1 MDSVNKFFEGT
12 QKINYEGRNSENMM
26 SFHHY
31 DPERMIGNKKMKD
44 HLRFSVA
51 YWHTFCFDGKD
62 MFGAD
67 FFNRPWNNYSD
78 PLDKSLAKADA
89 AFEFISKL
97 GAPYFCTHDRDLAPE
112 LDTLKETNA
121 LLDKVV
127 AHVKELMKET
137 GIKLLWGTS
146 NLFTSPKFLH
156 GAFSSPSFD
165 VLAYAAA
172 QVKKMMEITKELN
185 GENFVFWGGREGY
198 ETLLNTNMELE
209 FAHIAQMFRS
219 AQEYAKEI
227 GFTGTF
233 LIEPKPKEPTKHQY
247 DYDCASALA
256 FLKTN
261 GLDKFKLN
269 IEANHATLAGHTF
282 QHELRYARVN
292 KALGSVDANMGDT
305 LLGWDTDQFPTNIYD
320 TTLAM
325 YEILKNDGLAP
336 GGLNFDSH
344 VRRGSYEK
352 KDLFLSHIAGMDAF
366 AFGLKAA
373 YKLLED
379 KTFDQYIQERYQSF
393 STDVAK
399 KFERGEMGLKEL
411 EAHALEKKVELPQ
424 SGRQEMLEAMLN
436 DVMLSVE

>member
-1 MDSVNKFFEGT
+1 MNLNKRFFEGIT
-12 QKINYEGRNSENMM
+12 KIPYEGRNSKNMM

-31 DPERMIGNKKMKD
+31 NPEAIISGKTMKD

-51 YWHTFCFDGKD
+51 YWHTFCFEGKD
-62 MFGAD
+62 MFGTD
-67 FFNRPWNNYSD
+67 LFNRSWNNYSD

-112 LDTLKETNA
+112 MDTLKETNA

-127 AHVKELMKET
+127 AHVKELMQET

-165 VLAYAAA
+165 VLAYAGA
-172 QVKKMMEITKELN
+172 QVKKMLEITKELN

-198 ETLLNTNMELE
+198 DTLLNTRMGLE
-209 FAHIAQMFRS
+209 FSHIAQIFRS
-219 AQEYAKEI
+219 AQAYAKEI
-227 GFTGTF
+227 GFDGTF

-256 FLKTN
+256 FLKSN
-261 GLDKFKLN
+261 DLEGFKLN

-292 KALGSVDANMGDT
+292 NALGSVDANMGDT
-305 LLGWDTDQFPTNIYD
+305 LLGWDTDQFPTNLYD

-325 YEILKNDGLAP
+325 YEILKNDGLEP

-352 KDLFLSHIAGMDAF
+352 KDLFLAHIAGMDAF

-373 YKLLED
+373 HKLLEE
-379 KTFDQYIQERYQSF
+379 KTFDQFIQERYQSF
-393 STDVAK
+393 DTDTAK
-399 KFERGEMGLKEL
+399 SFEGGEMGLKEL
-411 EAHALEKKVELPQ
+411 EVYVLEKKVELPQ

-436 DVMLSVE
+436 DVILSVE

>member
-1 MDSVNKFFEGT
+1 MDSNKSFFEGIA
-12 QKINYEGRNSENMM
+12 KIHYEGRNSKNMM

-31 DPERMIGNKKMKD
+31 DPERIIGEKTMKE

-67 FFNRPWNNYSD
+67 FFNRSWNRYSD

-121 LLDKVV
+121 LLDQVV
-127 AHVKELMKET
+127 SHIKALMKDT

-146 NLFTSPKFLH
+146 NLFTSPKYLH

-165 VLAYAAA
+165 VLAYAGA
-172 QVKKMMEITKELN
+172 QVKKMLEITKELN

-198 ETLLNTNMELE
+198 ETLLNTDMGLE
-209 FAHIAQMFRS
+209 FSHIAQMFRS
-219 AQEYAKEI
+219 AQAYAKEI
-227 GFTGTF
+227 GFNGTF

-261 GLDKFKLN
+261 GFDQFKLN

-292 KALGSVDANMGDT
+292 NALGSVDANMGDT
-305 LLGWDTDQFPTNIYD
+305 LLGWDTDQFPTNLYD

-325 YEILKNDGLAP
+325 YEILKNGGLEP

-344 VRRGSYEK
+344 VRRGSYET
-352 KDLFLSHIAGMDAF
+352 KDLFLAHIAGMDAF

-373 YKLLED
+373 HKLLEE
-379 KTFDQYIQERYQSF
+379 KTFDQFIQERYQSF
-393 STDVAK
+393 DTDTAK
-399 KFERGEMGLKEL
+399 SFEGGEMGLKEL
-411 EAHALEKKVELPQ
+411 EVYVLEKKVELPQ

-436 DVMLSVE
+436 DVILSVE

>member
-1 MDSVNKFFEGT
+1 MDMAKKFFEGT
-12 QKINYEGRNSENMM
+12 QKIQYEGRDSNNMM

-31 DPERMIGNKKMKD
+31 NPDQMIGDKKMKD

-67 FFNRPWNNYSD
+67 FFNRSWNKYSD

-127 AHVKELMKET
+127 AHVKILMKET

-146 NLFTSPKFLH
+146 NLFTSPKYMH

-165 VLAYAAA
+165 VLVYAGA
-172 QVKKMMEITKELN
+172 QVKKMMEVTKELN

-198 ETLLNTNMELE
+198 ETLLNTNMGLE
-209 FAHIAQMFRS
+209 FTHIAQMFRS
-219 AQEYAKEI
+219 AQAYAKEI
-227 GFTGTF
+227 GFEGTF

-261 GLDKFKLN
+261 GLDQFKLN

-292 KALGSVDANMGDT
+292 NALGSVDANMGDT
-305 LLGWDTDQFPTNIYD
+305 LLGWDTDQFPTNFYD
-320 TTLAM
+320 TSLAM
-325 YEILKNDGLAP
+325 YEILKNGGIAP
-336 GGLNFDSH
+336 GGLNFDAH
-344 VRRGSYEK
+344 VRRGSYNK
-352 KDLFLSHIAGMDAF
+352 KDLFLAHIAGMDAF
-366 AFGLKAA
+366 ALGLKIAD
-373 YKLLED
+373 KLIEEKVFD
-379 KTFDQYIQERYQSF
+379 TFIENRYDSFQSEM
-393 STDVAK
+393 AK
-399 KFERGEMGLKEL
+399 SFEEGEIGLIEMEKY
-411 EAHALEKKVELPQ
+411 ALEKRVELPQ
-424 SGRQEMLEAMLN
+424 SGRQEMLEAKLN
-436 DVMLSVE
+436 DVILRIE

>member
-12 QKINYEGRNSENMM
+12 QKINYEGRNSKNMM

-31 DPERMIGNKKMKD
+31 EPNRVIGKKKMKD

-51 YWHTFCFDGKD
+51 YWHTFCLDGKD

-67 FFNRPWNNYSD
+67 FYNRPWNRFSD

-97 GAPYFCTHDRDLAPE
+97 GAPYFCTHDRDLSPE

-127 AHVKELMKET
+127 MHIKELMKET
-137 GIKLLWGTS
+137 SVKLLWGTS
-146 NLFTSPKFLH
+146 NLFTSPKYMH

-165 VLAYAAA
+165 VLAYAGA
-172 QVKKMMEITKELN
+172 QVKKMLEITKELN

-198 ETLLNTNMELE
+198 DTLLNTNMGLE
-209 FAHIAQMFRS
+209 FSHIATIFRA
-219 AQEYAKEI
+219 AQEYASEI
-227 GFTGTF
+227 GFNGTF

-292 KALGSVDANMGDT
+292 NALGSVDANMGDT

-325 YEILKNDGLAP
+325 YEILKNDGIAP

-373 YKLLED
+373 YKLLEN
-379 KTFDQYIQERYQSF
+379 KTFVHFIQERYQSF
-393 STDVAK
+393 DTDMAK
-399 KFERGEMGLKEL
+399 KFEGGGLGLKEL
-411 EAHALEKKVELPQ
+411 EDYAIERKIELPH

-436 DVMLSVE
+436 DVILTED

>member
-1 MDSVNKFFEGT
+1 MRKGYFPGTEKVKFT
-12 QKINYEGRNSENMM
+12 GRGSKTPMG
-26 SFHHY
+26 FKHY
-31 DPERMIGNKKMKD
+31 DPEAIIAGKKMKD

-51 YWHTFCFDGKD
+51 YWHTFCFEGKD

-67 FFNRPWNNYSD
+67 LFNRSWNSYSD

-112 LDTLKETNA
+112 LDTLKESNA

-146 NLFTSPKFLH
+146 NLFASPKFLH

-165 VLAYAAA
+165 VLAYAGA

-198 ETLLNTNMELE
+198 DTLLNTDMGLE
-209 FAHIAQMFRS
+209 FSHIAQIFRS
-219 AQEYAKEI
+219 AQAYANEI
-227 GFTGTF
+227 GFDGTF

-261 GLDKFKLN
+261 GLDHFKLN

-292 KALGSVDANMGDT
+292 NALGSVDANMGDT
-305 LLGWDTDQFPTNIYD
+305 LLGWDTDQFPTNLYD

-325 YEILKNDGLAP
+325 YEILKNGGLAP

-352 KDLFLSHIAGMDAF
+352 EDLFLAHIAGMDAF

-373 YKLLED
+373 NKLLED
-379 KTFDQYIQERYQSF
+379 NTFDKFIQERYQSF
-393 STDVAK
+393 STDTAK
-399 KFERGEMGLKEL
+399 KFEGGEMGLKEL
-411 EAHALEKKVELPQ
+411 EAYALEKKVELPQ

>member
-12 QKINYEGRNSENMM
+12 QKINYEGRYSENMM

-51 YWHTFCFDGKD
+51 YWHTFCLDGKD

-67 FFNRPWNNYSD
+67 FYNRPWNRFSD
-78 PLDKSLAKADA
+78 TLDKSLAKVDA

-97 GAPYFCTHDRDLAPE
+97 GAPYFCTHDRDLSPE

-127 AHVKELMKET
+127 MHIKELMKET

-146 NLFTSPKFLH
+146 NLFTSPKYMH

-165 VLAYAAA
+165 VLAYAGA

-209 FAHIAQMFRS
+209 FSHIAQMFRL
-219 AQEYAKEI
+219 AQDYAKQI
-227 GFTGTF
+227 GFEGTF

-247 DYDCASALA
+247 DYDAANAVA
-256 FLKTN
+256 FLKAN
-261 GLDKFKLN
+261 NLEGFKLN

-282 QHELRYARVN
+282 QHELRYARIN
-292 KALGSVDANMGDT
+292 DMLGSVDANTGDL
-305 LLGWDTDQFPTNIYD
+305 LLGWDTDQFPTNIYS
-320 TTLAM
+320 TTLSM
-325 YEILKNDGLAP
+325 YEILKNDGLGR
-336 GGLNFDSH
+336 GGLNFDAK
-344 VRRGSYEK
+344 VRRPSFKME
-352 KDLFLSHIAGMDAF
+352 DLFYAHIAGMDAF
-366 AFGLKAA
+366 AKGLKIAV
-373 YKLLED
+373 KILED
-379 KTFDQYIQERYQSF
+379 NVLEDFVAERYESF
-393 STDVAK
+393 ESEKALQ
-399 KFERGEMGLKEL
+399 FEEGKLSLSDMEAYIRDKE
-411 EAHALEKKVELPQ
+411 VSLPA
-424 SGRQEMLEAMLN
+424 SGRQEMLEGILN
-436 DVMLSVE
+436 DVIFD